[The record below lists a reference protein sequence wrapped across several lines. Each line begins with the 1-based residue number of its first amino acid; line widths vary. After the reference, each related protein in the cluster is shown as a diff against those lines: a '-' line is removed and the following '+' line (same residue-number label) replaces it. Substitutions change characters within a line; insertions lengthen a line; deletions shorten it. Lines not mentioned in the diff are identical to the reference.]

1 METAITKTEKLSNTK
16 ELVEEPEQ
24 KSVTDEF
31 LDLEELLE
39 ARHGKGGLTHS
50 VSLQI
55 ANEQGDYPYSKKISA
70 KRYEQEKLRLQS
82 ELLKVQNWVRESG
95 ERVVGL
101 FEGRDAAGKGGN
113 NQALHGTSESARCAC
128 GGARKTYRPGKGAM
142 VLSALY

>member
-39 ARHGKGGLTHS
+39 ADMVKAVNHS

-55 ANEQGDYPYSKKISA
+55 ANEQGD
-70 KRYEQEKLRLQS
+70 
-82 ELLKVQNWVRESG
+82 
-95 ERVVGL
+95 
-101 FEGRDAAGKGGN
+101 
-113 NQALHGTSESARCAC
+113 
-128 GGARKTYRPGKGAM
+128 
-142 VLSALY
+142 